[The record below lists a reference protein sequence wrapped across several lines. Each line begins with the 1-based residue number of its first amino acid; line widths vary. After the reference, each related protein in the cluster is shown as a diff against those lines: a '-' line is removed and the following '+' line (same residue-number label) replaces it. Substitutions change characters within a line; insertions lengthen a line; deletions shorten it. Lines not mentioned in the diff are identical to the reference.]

1 MSLQYKN
8 EAALQRAC
16 VKFATGAGWLVY
28 KFDSSTTVGVPDLI
42 LMRDGECIFIEM
54 KHPNGLGV
62 LSKKQCAEI
71 IKIRRAGITVHVIHD
86 YEVFK
91 RVTT

>member
-1 MSLQYKN
+1 MSLPYKN
-8 EAALQRAC
+8 EAALQKAC

-28 KFDSSTTVGVPDLI
+28 KFDSSTTVGVPDLL
-42 LMRDGECIFIEM
+42 LMRDGDIMFIEM

-71 IKIRRAGITVHVIHD
+71 VKIRRAKTTVHVIHD